1 MIIKRV
7 IIEAVTKDIALKQ
20 KTSKDDEISFPFKI
34 NSLSQLFE
42 RDSKAEAENAKFDRS
57 SVNGIIVLARAP
69 STCTFLG
76 TTNES
81 PGPIKLLPEKTFLEI
96 ILTVPSERMI

>member
-34 NSLSQLFE
+34 NSLSQLLPQGITCIAE
-42 RDSKAEAENAKFDRS
+42 SGILNSKDVSKIVDWGYSGALIGTALMQTNNPESTLIDFRKTAEEAQK
-57 SVNGIIVLARAP
+57 
-69 STCTFLG
+69 
-76 TTNES
+76 
-81 PGPIKLLPEKTFLEI
+81 
-96 ILTVPSERMI
+96 